1 MYMENGIKEVR
12 EIEGTKDG
20 KQEFSPKALAKF
32 DQILEDDKIGIHN
45 VIKQETPESDKD
57 ECERKNVKLSE
68 KSETVEKDLK
78 SDDPEKDLEK
88 VLDAYFKD
96 MKEKSE
102 CSDTFSDK
110 PFDVRD
116 LKKIT
121 PEENA
126 LMREEFADKKE
137 MLKRNWEEVNGRE
150 WPQYEQDV
158 YSANGNLIRKAGS
171 DYDAH
176 HIQPLGMGGKNE
188 ASNITPLNAQV
199 HYDKQGVHAADS
211 PYSTLNR
218 MLGGM
223 DE

>member
-32 DQILEDDKIGIHN
+32 DQILEDDKIGIN
-45 VIKQETPESDKD
+45 
-57 ECERKNVKLSE
+57 L
-68 KSETVEKDLK
+68 
-78 SDDPEKDLEK
+78 DDPEKDIEK

-110 PFDVRD
+110 PFEACD

-150 WPQYEQDV
+150 WPKYEQDV